1 MTERLTT
8 WTSQAKTLWM
18 QRSPRERWLL
28 MTASLALALALL
40 WTVGLAPA
48 LRTWQEAPAKQ
59 AQLDTQTQHMRQL
72 QAQAEALK
80 QTPAL
85 SRRDAIQWLES
96 HLSELGP
103 KAQLTVQAEHLR
115 LNLQAAP
122 AQALAQ
128 WLAQAREQAH
138 ARPIQ
143 AQLQQSTLPDTA
155 NKAADKPI
163 LWSGSVLL
171 RLP

>member
-1 MTERLTT
+1 MTRRLQTLS
-8 WTSQAKTLWM
+8 SQAQTLWQ

-28 MTASLALALALL
+28 GVAAVLLALALL

-48 LRTWQEAPAKQ
+48 LRTWQEAPIKQ
-59 AQLDTQTQHMRQL
+59 AQLDTQNQQMRQL
-72 QAQAEALK
+72 QAQADALK
-80 QTPAL
+80 QAQTL

-103 KAQLTVQAEHLR
+103 KAQLTAQGEHLR
-115 LNLQAAP
+115 LSLQAAP
-122 AQALAQ
+122 APALAQ

-138 ARPIQ
+138 TRPIQ
-143 AQLQQSTLPDTA
+143 AQLQHNAPTA
-155 NKAADKPI
+155 TAPTTGDKPL
-163 LWSGSVLL
+163 LWSGSLLL